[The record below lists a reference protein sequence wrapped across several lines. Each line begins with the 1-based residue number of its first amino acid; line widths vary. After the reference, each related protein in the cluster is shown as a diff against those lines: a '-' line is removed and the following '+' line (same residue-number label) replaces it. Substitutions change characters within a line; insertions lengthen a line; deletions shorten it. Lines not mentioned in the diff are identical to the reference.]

1 MSYIKAFYME
11 GRVFSNR
18 EKICFTFNRSNI
30 CFFKR
35 PVSNI
40 LFISQLPPALY
51 GQAVVLDKE
60 SDDFYTVGGTSGYN
74 YYIDIHKINMRTKLW
89 ECVYKLRREEP
100 LPHEPTPR

>member
-1 MSYIKAFYME
+1 MCDVTLNGPLFGVNDGFYWL
-11 GRVFSNR
+11 
-18 EKICFTFNRSNI
+18 
-30 CFFKR
+30 
-35 PVSNI
+35 I
-40 LFISQLPPALY
+40 LLQLPTALY

-74 YYIDIHKINMRTKLW
+74 YYIDIHKINMRTKAW